1 MRRAALCVL
10 LAASCLCGGS
20 GSGAMAATATAAGDA
35 AGGPGYV
42 VEQVSI
48 PLFGMV
54 KVYRPEP
61 IQATRGVVLFVS
73 GDGGW
78 NLGVVEMARR
88 SASRAIVVGLSMPAW
103 QKVAQKDP
111 AHCWFPAGDLE
122 STAQAIE
129 KIYRLPQYIRPIL
142 VGYSSGATVVYGALA
157 QAPAE
162 TFTGGVSLGF
172 CPDMELARPF
182 CSRGD
187 WKPTYDAKK
196 KTSLLP
202 PRAGLS
208 PRPDG
213 SPRWIAL
220 QGMVDQVCDP
230 KQVGRF
236 VSGIPAARM
245 VPLPRVGHGFSVARN
260 WGAAFDSAIEGLLAP
275 ATVLEPAPGGTRRS
289 ESHLPNH
296 SPEEIRDR
304 LDALDLPLEI
314 QWLDGARSVLIF
326 LSGDGGWAELDQSVT
341 SALAA
346 QGVGVV
352 GWNTLRYFWQ
362 PKTPDEFRADL
373 ARVVAALPEGMRVYA
388 GGFSFGAEVVPV
400 SLSPGSGDAL
410 SRIAGLVL
418 LGPGPY
424 ATFEVSPL
432 DWIRTGESP
441 TDHPVAAA
449 LERLDGLPVLCLDA
463 AQHGPSGCPSATIRG
478 LTHVNMPGGHHFG
491 GDYDALAAR
500 ILDFMRH

>member
-1 MRRAALCVL
+1 MRPAAFCAILTASFL
-10 LAASCLCGGS
+10 WAGAA
-20 GSGAMAATATAAGDA
+20 AADDTGI
-35 AGGPGYV
+35 V
-42 VEQVSI
+42 EEQVSI

-54 KVYRPEP
+54 KVYRPES

-78 NLGVVEMARR
+78 NLGVVDMARR

-103 QKVAQKDP
+103 QKMVQKDP
-111 AHCWFPAGDLE
+111 THCWFPAGELE

-129 KIYRLPQYIRPIL
+129 KIYRLPLYIRPIL

-162 TFTGGVSLGF
+162 AFAGAVSLGF

-182 CSRGD
+182 CSRED
-187 WKPTYDAKK
+187 WKPSYDSKK
-196 KTSLLP
+196 KQSLLP
-202 PRAGLS
+202 PRPGIA

-213 SPRWIAL
+213 SARWIAL
-220 QGMVDQVCDP
+220 QGTVDQVCDP
-230 KQVGRF
+230 KSVGGF
-236 VSGIPAARM
+236 TASIPAARM
-245 VPLPRVGHGFSVARN
+245 VSLPKVGHGFSVARN
-260 WGAAFDSAIEGLLAP
+260 WGAAYDAAIDNLLEP
-275 ATVLEPAPGGTRRS
+275 ATVLEKTPGDVKRS

-296 SPEEIRDR
+296 SPGEIRDR
-304 LDALDLPLEI
+304 LDALELPLEI
-314 QWLDGARSVLIF
+314 QWLEGAQSVMIF
-326 LSGDGGWAELDQSVT
+326 LSGDGGWAELDQSVA

-362 PKTPDEFRADL
+362 PRTPEEFRADL
-373 ARVVAALPEGMRVYA
+373 GRVVAALPEGMRVFV

-400 SLSPGSGDAL
+400 SLSPGSSDGETRTQAIAM

-424 ATFEVSPL
+424 ATFEVSTL
-432 DWIRTGESP
+432 DWIRTGTSP
-441 TDHPVAAA
+441 TDHPVAAS
-449 LERLDGLPVLCLDA
+449 LERLGGLPVLCIDG
-463 AQHGPSGCPSATIRG
+463 AQQGLSGCSSAAVRG
-478 LTHVNMPGGHHFG
+478 LTHVNLPGGHHFG

-500 ILDFMRH
+500 ILDFMKQ